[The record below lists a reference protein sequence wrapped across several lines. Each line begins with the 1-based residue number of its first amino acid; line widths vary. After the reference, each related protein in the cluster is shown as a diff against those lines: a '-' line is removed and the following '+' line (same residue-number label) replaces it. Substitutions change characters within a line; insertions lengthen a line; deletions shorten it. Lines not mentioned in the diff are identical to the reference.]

1 MKCLLLGGAG
11 FLGSH
16 LTDSLLLAGHS
27 VRIFDRPHRH
37 RYRAFAAGEPA
48 EWMEGDFLD
57 REQLDLAL
65 AGCDAV
71 VHLASTT
78 LPRTSNANPVYDV
91 QTNLVGT
98 LQLLE
103 LVRRRKIGR
112 FVFVSSGGTVY
123 GPPQHT
129 PIPESHPNHPI
140 CSYGIVKLA
149 IEKYLHLEHHLHGLD
164 YCILRLAN
172 PYGERQPVAAE
183 QGVISV
189 FLNNALRGEEIR
201 IWGDGTVVRD
211 YFHVADAAAALTRAV
226 NYRGHHRLFNIGSGN
241 GHSVNEIVD
250 AIELQV
256 GRSVRRVFLPG
267 RAFDVPTNVLD
278 ISRAKEHLGWT
289 PEIPLAQGLSRMTRW
304 LQDRPGSTDASPHPP
319 QPCLPG

>member
-1 MKCLLLGGAG
+1 MKCLLVGGAG

-16 LTDSLLLAGHS
+16 LADTLLAAGHS

-37 RYRAFAAGEPA
+37 RYRVFTAGEPA

-57 REQLDLAL
+57 REQIDQAL
-65 AGCDAV
+65 AGCDSV

-98 LQLLE
+98 LQLLD

-123 GPPQHT
+123 GPPQYT
-129 PIPESHPNHPI
+129 PIPESHPTNPI
-140 CSYGIVKLA
+140 CSYGIAKLA
-149 IEKYLHLEHHLHGLD
+149 VEKYLHLEHHLHGLD

-189 FLNNALRGEEIR
+189 FLNSALRDEDIR
-201 IWGDGTVVRD
+201 IWGDGSVVRD
-211 YFHVADAAAALTRAV
+211 YFHVADAAAAMTRALT
-226 NYRGHHRLFNIGSGN
+226 YGGQHRLFNIGSGI

-256 GRSVRRVFLPG
+256 GRSVRRVFMPG

-278 ISRAKEHLGWT
+278 ITRAREHLGWT
-289 PEIPLAQGLSRMTRW
+289 PGIPLTQGLSRMMRW
-304 LQDRPGSTDASPHPP
+304 LQDRSGYTNSNP
-319 QPCLPG
+319 QPLKPSSPC